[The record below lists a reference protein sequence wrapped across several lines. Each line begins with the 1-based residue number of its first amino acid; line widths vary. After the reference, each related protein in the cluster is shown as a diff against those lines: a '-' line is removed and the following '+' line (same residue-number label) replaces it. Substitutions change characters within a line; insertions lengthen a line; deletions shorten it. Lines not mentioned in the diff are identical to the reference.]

1 MTDVAMPTYSRKES
15 SEEPVSIE
23 RTPVESA
30 RPFKVKE
37 QRENYVPASALPVTS
52 ASNSSSKS
60 SPSNESQ
67 TEDELK
73 ERLDTIQ
80 TGNKVIHKKFGK
92 GDVVKINKNEKF
104 IYVRFW
110 GGEKK
115 FIFPDAFL
123 MGFLEMEL

>member
-1 MTDVAMPTYSRKES
+1 MFEWRGDMRISVRA
-15 SEEPVSIE
+15 E
-23 RTPVESA
+23 RTQAEAA
-30 RPFKVKE
+30 RPFKAKE
-37 QRENYVPASALPVTS
+37 QREDYVSASALPVTS
-52 ASNSSSKS
+52 AGNSSSNS

-67 TEDELK
+67 TEEELR

-123 MGFLEMEL
+123 MGFLEMGL

>member
-1 MTDVAMPTYSRKES
+1 MFEWRGDIRISVHA
-15 SEEPVSIE
+15 E
-23 RTPVESA
+23 RTQAESA

-37 QRENYVPASALPVTS
+37 QSEDYVSASALPVTS
-52 ASNSSSKS
+52 AGNSSSNSS
-60 SPSNESQ
+60 PLNDSQ
-67 TEDELK
+67 TEEELR
-73 ERLDTIQ
+73 ERLDTIRA
-80 TGNKVIHKKFGK
+80 GSKVIHKKFGK

-123 MGFLEMEL
+123 MGFLEMV